1 MVWTKCAVGRVPGAG
16 VPGAGR
22 AGRGGFY
29 KFFIKKKKKEK
40 LFGCHFVIRDGRA
53 AGRHGPRGGV
63 IWVSRKMGLEIV
75 KILKSCPKSCGMIF

>member
-29 KFFIKKKKKEK
+29 KFFYKKKKKRK
-40 LFGCHFVIRDGRA
+40 NYL
-53 AGRHGPRGGV
+53 GV
-63 IWVSRKMGLEIV
+63 IL
-75 KILKSCPKSCGMIF
+75 L

>member
-1 MVWTKCAVGRVPGAG
+1 MGRVPGAG

-53 AGRHGPRGGV
+53 GG
-63 IWVSRKMGLEIV
+63 SRSPG
-75 KILKSCPKSCGMIF
+75 GA